1 MYISL
6 KWIQNVIGLE
16 NLSLSV
22 LCERLTLSGF
32 EIEEIVKKTTFNE
45 VDFVLDVSL
54 TANRSDLFNVKGF
67 LQELQSIS
75 FNEKE
80 LFKTQTPEINS
91 VNFSILNHKPLYTKF
106 FVWENFLQNKLFY
119 KNKIESGNLSKF
131 EACSAFFSMESNF
144 VDVNSSPVWIQ
155 KKLISANITPIN
167 NIIDTLNFIRLETGY
182 PFFVLDLNK
191 LKKGLNLST
200 LSFRT
205 CLAKHDQMIEIEKD
219 KILKLQPNNLL
230 LLVNNKPISVLG
242 LLNLKEFE
250 IDNTT
255 TAFILFGGIFDPVQ
269 IRKSSQS
276 LGIRTEQSVNLEKN
290 LNFNGLEQAYIRLC
304 LVFNVQGIKFKTH
317 QLPNI
322 ERVDILNKPSFYNYV
337 KNNRPIIK
345 LEYKK
350 VLNLLGSSLLLNK
363 STILNILKNLNFQIL
378 NETKNSCTLY
388 VPYSR
393 ELDIEREVDLIE
405 EIVRIVGFNSFISIV
420 PAIDKI
426 GKFSKLEKLKRLLRK
441 SFIELG
447 LNEVLHYSL
456 STIQSKKQVELKN
469 PIVPENS
476 YFRINLL
483 SQLIQKAGI
492 NKKQKNNVLEAFE
505 IGRRYSLVNE
515 KIIEEEIISGIFGG
529 NSYVS
534 TWNEEG
540 KLINW
545 FEAKGFIEYIF
556 SLLGVSPVWKKLEN
570 KDINFLHPGRSTQ
583 LFINNK
589 FLGVFGQIHPHV
601 AKTNSLN
608 YDTFL
613 FEFNLEVLKTQWQS
627 KQIYTYKPY
636 SLFPA
641 SLIDLACIKKNEI
654 SFKDV
659 ETKIREIA
667 GPLLES
673 VNLFD
678 YYSGLPIPPGY
689 HSLGFKLKFRNI
701 NRTLTNEEVGNII
714 KNIRFSLEKDF
725 SIIIRK

>member
-6 KWIQNVIGLE
+6 KWVQNVIGLE

-22 LCERLTLSGF
+22 LCDRLTLSGF
-32 EIEEIVKKTTFNE
+32 EIEEIVKKTNFNE

-67 LQELQSIS
+67 IQELRSIS

-80 LFKTQTPEINS
+80 LFNTQTSEIIS
-91 VNFSILNHKPLYTKF
+91 VNSSILNHKPLHTKF

-119 KNKIESGNLSKF
+119 KNKIKPENLSNF
-131 EACSAFFSMESNF
+131 EACSAFFSMESNL
-144 VDVNSSPVWIQ
+144 VEVNSAPVWLQ
-155 KKLISANITPIN
+155 KRLISANITPIN
-167 NIIDTLNFIRLETGY
+167 NIIDTLNFVRVETGY
-182 PFFVLDLNK
+182 PFFALDLNK

-205 CLAKHDQMIEIEKD
+205 CFAKSDQTIEIEKD
-219 KILKLQPNNLL
+219 KIIKLQPNNLL
-230 LLVNNKPISVLG
+230 LLINKKPISILG

-255 TAFILFGGIFDPVQ
+255 TAFLVFAGIFDPVQ

-322 ERVDILNKPSFYNYV
+322 EKVDVLNKISFCNYV
-337 KNNRPIIK
+337 KNKRPIIK
-345 LEYKK
+345 LKYEK
-350 VLNLLGSSLLLNK
+350 VINLLGSSILLNK

-378 NETKNSCTLY
+378 KESENSCSLY

-420 PAIDKI
+420 PPIDQI

-441 SFIELG
+441 AFIELG
-447 LNEVLHYSL
+447 FNEVFHYSL
-456 STIQSKKQVELKN
+456 NTIQSKKQVELKN

-483 SQLIQKAGI
+483 NQLIQKAAI
-492 NKKQKNNVLEAFE
+492 NKKQKNNALEAFE
-505 IGRRYSLVNE
+505 IGRIYSLVNE
-515 KIIEEEIISGIFGG
+515 NIIETELISGIFGG
-529 NSYVS
+529 NFYFS

-545 FEAKGFIEYIF
+545 FEAKGLIEHLF
-556 SLLGVSPVWKKLEN
+556 SLLGISPVWEKLKD
-570 KDINFLHPGRSTQ
+570 KDINLLHPGRSAQ
-583 LFINNK
+583 LFINNQ
-589 FLGVFGQIHPHV
+589 FLGVFGQIHPHI

-608 YDTFL
+608 NDTFL
-613 FEFNLEVLKTQWQS
+613 FEFKLEVLKTQWQV
-627 KQIYTYKPY
+627 KQIYNYKPY

-701 NRTLTNEEVGNII
+701 DRTLTNEEVENIV
-714 KNIRFSLEKDF
+714 KNIRSSLEKDF